1 MVYIYVVGC
10 TVQQQYHGTKDEK
23 VGEICNTH
31 STNLYMLCN
40 IMQQEEEGPS
50 AQLWQFWWTELSH
63 STLRAC
69 RIHNQ
74 RTMYGETCGTI
85 VELKN
90 HFKAPKAQ
98 VY

>member
-50 AQLWQFWWTELSH
+50 AQL
-63 STLRAC
+63 
-69 RIHNQ
+69 
-74 RTMYGETCGTI
+74 
-85 VELKN
+85 
-90 HFKAPKAQ
+90 
-98 VY
+98 